1 MDSTRL
7 LTGSSDSTARLW
19 EVETGKCLHSF
30 NYGAPCRAV
39 SFSIDEQ
46 LACLT
51 TDPFMAQQPAINIVR
66 IAQDPA
72 EQSSDIVQQLTGFS
86 KRITRVA
93 FTDLNA
99 VLISAGEDGYV
110 RRWDLEVGMHPA
122 DAHIYVKQWECGLQ
136 GWLAS
141 RAVDVVV
148 SMSEA
153 SPCQCSSQLVYLPDG
168 QEPECLPVAHCRT

>member
-72 EQSSDIVQQLTGFS
+72 DQSSEIVQQLTGFS

-122 DAHIYVKQWECGLQ
+122 EIHIFASCWSHGLKS
-136 GWLAS
+136 LPAS
-141 RAVDVVV
+141 RTLDIVDC
-148 SMSEA
+148 MSIT
-153 SPCQCSSQLVYLPDG
+153 SSRQCSS
-168 QEPECLPVAHCRT
+168 